1 MTNKYVKKRLVSR
14 EIQLKTTTLYDYIH
28 TRRAEITGTDN
39 KYWQGCG
46 TKGTLIP
53 TN

>member
-1 MTNKYVKKRLVSR
+1 MTKYVKKCIVSR
-14 EIQLKTTTLYDYIH
+14 EIQQKSITLYHYIH

-39 KYWQGCG
+39 KYWQGYG
-46 TKGTLIP
+46 TKGSLIP